1 MGMQKVIHSYL
12 LALVGVTCDGHH
24 QPVALHLNGLG
35 LAGEIPVE
43 INQIATLT
51 SLDLGRNALSGVI
64 PDSINNILSL
74 QVLNLCSNRLGGR
87 IPELNLV
94 TSLFSLDLSRNQLGD
109 AIPAS
114 LGLLTKLKV
123 LELNN
128 NELAGSIPDAVG
140 NLKLLQDVS
149 LAENR
154 LTGRVPRG
162 LDYLRASRTAHYNFS
177 ANGAGF
183 CGTGFAGLA
192 ACPGDPPYVP
202 RKAPLPKLPP
212 KTPVLP
218 KPKTPVTPTPRL
230 PVVPTPKVAPKP
242 RLPVTPKLPPT
253 NPTVPGHL
261 IRLLHP
267 PSSSAFFHSLPAS
280 ILPSL
285 HFPLTTPAYPAS
297 SHPPFPPFPPLPPAP
312 YPPPADCRPHQ
323 ANDGL
328 KEPALSV
335 AAGGAWAA
343 KKQKQTN
350 RAGAKPPSSVAA
362 SVGSSG
368 ARSLAV
374 DVEMGGEMNGCLP
387 SSRDRAVFP
396 AAASPTGG
404 ASRSAAVAGPA
415 VAGAAAAAAGA
426 AAVAATARQ
435 ASRGRSERNERQGGT
450 PPKRSPGPAQQ
461 ARKPAAWEQPQ
472 GQAREPGQSGSFGRQ
487 EDGSRDG
494 SERGSV
500 AAGGAAGAASGAA
513 SVAYYDSAYLPQS
526 SDKAT
531 AYGSASVASV
541 VRSSATTPSPVKAL
555 GGWGAPRAQR
565 AAVADPVAAREGER
579 EREGGR
585 ERGKESESES
595 ESEGMGGSHSVVS
608 SVVSRDRGWDDASK
622 GGSLMGASAAHAH
635 NSSGVTRA
643 APAAPSAATSPA
655 KPAGSPAAISA
666 AAAAAASRGRV
677 GGQSAAAVSATTA
690 ASGASSERDSD
701 TEEIEME
708 ESGAYRGVAAA
719 PAVTSAAAAGK
730 GVLGDSPRRPGAGAP
745 GAGGSGAGVTG
756 AGGAIGAGS
765 SGVRVGVYGP
775 AGRSLRVT
783 DLHAAEGER
792 GEEEEESSVT
802 SESSDSDYPRVQ
814 QPMTST
820 RTAAAGGAAGA
831 AGAAGGAAA
840 VSPAIPRG
848 WAGASAATVAAAA
861 AAISPSRAAPAGAAG
876 AFPGRNSG
884 RGEGLEGGE
893 RDGDTSDTSAD
904 GDEAAGHGLERYFTV
919 AELALASND
928 FGRQSERSVLGSGRH
943 GTVYRARLPEG
954 TTVAVKRLSERNLE
968 QSPREFKFE
977 VDSLAQAKHPNL
989 AAVLGCCVEG
999 EERMLV
1005 YEYLPNGSL
1014 DAWLYQTAAGGSA
1027 DTLDWPMRMHVA
1039 IGCAKGLAHLHGGMA
1054 VKVVHRDVKASNVL
1068 LDAQWSA
1075 KLGDFAL
1082 AKAMGRDQGH
1092 VGTRVMG
1099 TFGYVAP
1106 EYMNTG
1112 LLTERSDVYS
1122 FGVLLLELISGRPP
1136 IDNEAPSDQE
1146 CTSRRRG
1153 MRNEA
1158 PSHQGEPACDQIM
1171 MDHEAAP
1178 SNRVD
1183 LVRWVRAKAVEE
1195 RLLEV
1200 LDPRLQG
1207 TVQADDVEYALG
1219 VALRCVEPNALKRP
1233 KMPQIV
1239 HMLESEDPKQR
1250 DDWVARR
1257 PSPSSARS
1265 LAYRDPS
1272 PRASFRHCDS
1282 SPRTHPP
1289 RDSSPH
1295 NAIRE
1300 PSPRAPYF
1308 RDPSPRCYPAAASVP
1323 GRASGY
1329 GSGGGGGGGAAA
1341 WSDSSRGTSPRIGGA
1356 GSVSQNSAYYGM
1368 PGSARAPEPYR
1379 ASSSSPRQYGMPGSA
1394 RAAEPYRTSSS
1405 PRIGG
1410 SPSVNNSHYPSRNA
1424 ASPTAPDIGAMIASA
1439 AMRTSSP
1446 RALHFQGSSG
1456 SSPRAMS
1463 PRGYSPRAFGPP
1475 GGMTGG
1481 SPGVGMMGMSPRVA
1495 SPRPSSPRMQNGG
1508 DAGSVIASHAMSMST
1523 YRRQGSWSRR

>member
-1 MGMQKVIHSYL
+1 MSVPQVRDWRGACISS
-12 LALVGVTCDGHH
+12 ASS
-24 QPVALHLNGLG
+24 
-35 LAGEIPVE
+35 I
-43 INQIATLT
+43 
-51 SLDLGRNALSGVI
+51 SLS
-64 PDSINNILSL
+64 
-74 QVLNLCSNRLGGR
+74 
-87 IPELNLV
+87 
-94 TSLFSLDLSRNQLGD
+94 
-109 AIPAS
+109 AS
-114 LGLLTKLKV
+114 LL
-123 LELNN
+123 
-128 NELAGSIPDAVG
+128 
-140 NLKLLQDVS
+140 
-149 LAENR
+149 
-154 LTGRVPRG
+154 
-162 LDYLRASRTAHYNFS
+162 
-177 ANGAGF
+177 
-183 CGTGFAGLA
+183 
-192 ACPGDPPYVP
+192 
-202 RKAPLPKLPP
+202 
-212 KTPVLP
+212 
-218 KPKTPVTPTPRL
+218 
-230 PVVPTPKVAPKP
+230 
-242 RLPVTPKLPPT
+242 
-253 NPTVPGHL
+253 
-261 IRLLHP
+261 
-267 PSSSAFFHSLPAS
+267 PSS
-280 ILPSL
+280 
-285 HFPLTTPAYPAS
+285 HFSLTTPAYPAS
-297 SHPPFPPFPPLPPAP
+297 SLSSQPHSRTPSPNLTPPTPL
-312 YPPPADCRPHQ
+312 YTLLADCHPHQ

-350 RAGAKPPSSVAA
+350 RIGAKPPSSVAA
-362 SVGSSG
+362 SVGSPG

-387 SSRDRAVFP
+387 SSRDRVVFP

-404 ASRSAAVAGPA
+404 ASRSAPVAGPA

-435 ASRGRSERNERQGGT
+435 ASRGRSERSERQGGT
-450 PPKRSPGPAQQ
+450 PPRRSPGPVQQ
-461 ARKPAAWEQPQ
+461 AQKPAAWEQPQ
-472 GQAREPGQSGSFGRQ
+472 VQARGPGQSGSFGRQ
-487 EDGSRDG
+487 EDESRDG
-494 SERGSV
+494 SDRGSV
-500 AAGGAAGAASGAA
+500 AGGAGGAA

-565 AAVADPVAAREGER
+565 AAVAESVAAREVER

-585 ERGKESESES
+585 ERGRESESES

-622 GGSLMGASAAHAH
+622 GGSLVGASAAHTR
-635 NSSGVTRA
+635 NSSSGVTRVV
-643 APAAPSAATSPA
+643 APAAPSAATSAA
-655 KPAGSPAAISA
+655 KPAGSPAAKAAASAAAAAAEA

-677 GGQSAAAVSATTA
+677 GGQSAAAVSATTV
-690 ASGASSERDSD
+690 ASGATSDGDSD

-708 ESGAYRGVAAA
+708 ESGGYGRVAVA
-719 PAVTSAAAAGK
+719 PAVTSAAAVGK
-730 GVLGDSPRRPGAGAP
+730 GILGDSPRKPGAGAQRAGAP
-745 GAGGSGAGVTG
+745 GAGGSGAGASGT
-756 AGGAIGAGS
+756 GGAAGAGS
-765 SGVRVGVYGP
+765 SGVRV
-775 AGRSLRVT
+775 
-783 DLHAAEGER
+783 EGER

-802 SESSDSDYPRVQ
+802 SDDSESDYAREAK
-814 QPMTST
+814 QPIAST
-820 RTAAAGGAAGA
+820 RAAAAAA
-831 AGAAGGAAA
+831 AGAAGGAA

-861 AAISPSRAAPAGAAG
+861 AALSPSRASISPSRAAPAGAAG

-884 RGEGLEGGE
+884 RGDGLEGE
-893 RDGDTSDTSAD
+893 RTDGDTSDTSAD

-919 AELALASND
+919 AELALATNN

-954 TTVAVKRLSERNLE
+954 TTVAVKRLSDKNLE

-977 VDSLAQAKHPNL
+977 IDSLAQAKHPNL

-1005 YEYLPNGSL
+1005 YEYLANGSL

-1068 LDAQWSA
+1068 LDAQWNA

-1136 IDNEAPSDQE
+1136 IDNEAPSDQ
-1146 CTSRRRG
+1146 
-1153 MRNEA
+1153 
-1158 PSHQGEPACDQIM
+1158 
-1171 MDHEAAP
+1171 
-1178 SNRVD
+1178 VD
-1183 LVRWVRAKAVEE
+1183 LVRWVRAKAAEE

-1239 HMLESEDPKQR
+1239 HMLESEDPKKR

-1265 LAYRDPS
+1265 LAYDPS

-1295 NAIRE
+1295 TAIRE

-1308 RDPSPRCYPAAASVP
+1308 RDPSPRGYPAAASVP
-1323 GRASGY
+1323 GRSGGY

-1356 GSVSQNSAYYGM
+1356 GSLSQNSAYYGM
-1368 PGSARAPEPYR
+1368 PGSARAPEAYR

-1410 SPSVNNSHYPSRNA
+1410 SPSVNNSYYPSRNA

-1508 DAGSVIASHAMSMST
+1508 DAGSVIVSHAMSMST